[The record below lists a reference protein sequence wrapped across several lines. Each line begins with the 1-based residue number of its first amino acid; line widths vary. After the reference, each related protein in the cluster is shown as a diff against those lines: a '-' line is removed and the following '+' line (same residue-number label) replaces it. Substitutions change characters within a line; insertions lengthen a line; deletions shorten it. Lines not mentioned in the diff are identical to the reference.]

1 MKKDVFQRLLERAK
15 QLEEEFGDLEKFAII
30 STNCNEKHTM
40 KMKEDFSSEYK
51 DMSAVYQELSDLEL
65 ADLLDFQNFIGR
77 FDGEFS

>member
-1 MKKDVFQRLLERAK
+1 MEKDVFKALLEKAK
-15 QLEEEFGDLEKFAII
+15 KIEEEFGELENFAKIT
-30 STNCNEKHTM
+30 TNCNEKHRM

-51 DMSAVYQELSDLEL
+51 DMSAVYQELYDLEL